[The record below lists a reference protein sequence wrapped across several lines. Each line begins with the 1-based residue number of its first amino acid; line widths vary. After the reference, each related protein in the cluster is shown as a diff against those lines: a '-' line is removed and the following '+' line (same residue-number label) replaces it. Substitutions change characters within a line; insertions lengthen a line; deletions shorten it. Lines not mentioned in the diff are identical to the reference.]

1 MRARGLLETDLL
13 RLSGITRDDRHE
25 MISRVQRAFA
35 ESNAS
40 ILDFKMF
47 SNVSLNLLF
56 ELPARRIGELS
67 VALSATGLRL
77 STESRDLLADWLKR
91 YEEEDAAGS
100 TSGHTEIA
108 GSLQITF
115 LHHEP
120 DLRIE
125 VPPIPG

>member
-1 MRARGLLETDLL
+1 MIARV
-13 RLSGITRDDRHE
+13 R
-25 MISRVQRAFA
+25 RAFA

-40 ILDFKMF
+40 IVDFKMF

-67 VALSATGLRL
+67 AALSATNLRL
-77 STESRDLLADWLKR
+77 SAESRELLAAGQKR
-91 YEEEDAAGS
+91 YEEDAGVAS
-100 TSGHTEIA
+100 QQAEVA

-115 LHHEP
+115 IHHEP
-120 DLRIE
+120 DLRLE